1 MVEIRRLSLKR
12 KECNALNN
20 HQKKQ
25 IRRIIE
31 YEKIKTLLYPTIIF
45 TFIYGFWIA
54 IFPNILQTYSVYHYI
69 RAIFEPWEVGGLFMA
84 LSTGILLAFHFNWRW
99 TILILTNALLML
111 WSMFTV
117 SFLITTPPNTVW
129 LYAIIMTYFSF
140 SLVRRV

>member
-1 MVEIRRLSLKR
+1 MNKQ
-12 KECNALNN
+12 
-20 HQKKQ
+20 QKKQ
-25 IRRIIE
+25 IHRIIE
-31 YEKIKTLLYPTIIF
+31 YEKIKTILYPTIIF

-54 IFPNILQTYSVYHYI
+54 VFPNILLTYSVYYYI
-69 RAIFEPWEVGGLFMA
+69 RSIFEPWEVGGLFMV
-84 LSTGILLAFHFNWRW
+84 LSIGILLAFHFDWRW

-129 LYAIIMTYFSF
+129 LYAVIMTYFTF

>member
-1 MVEIRRLSLKR
+1 M
-12 KECNALNN
+12 NN
-20 HQKKQ
+20 YQKKQ
-25 IRRIIE
+25 IHRIIE

-45 TFIYGFWIA
+45 SFIYGFWIA
-54 IFPNILQTYSVYHYI
+54 IFPDILNTFSVYHYI
-69 RAIFEPWEVGGLFMA
+69 RAIFNPWEVGGLFMV
-84 LSTGILLAFHFNWRW
+84 LSTGILIAFHFKWRK
-99 TILILTNALLML
+99 TLLILSNILMML